1 MTQEPRRRAERAIS
15 EPRPASM
22 GAAQAFIARSYGT
35 TVGTEEVAPAAAEG
49 RILSADIVADAD
61 LPRFDAAAMDGYAMR
76 AADLAQGTETRL
88 RIVDRSAAGHPAAL
102 ALKPGEA
109 MRIFTGAMVPQ
120 SADLVLMQEDC
131 RRDGDFLIVPAER
144 SLRRNIR
151 RRGEDV
157 VAGTTVM
164 QRGERLTGARLA
176 LASALHLSRLPVYK
190 RLKVTLF
197 SSGDELRATD
207 ESIGTGQ
214 IGDANRP
221 MLRSLLAGMGCD
233 LADRGILR
241 DDPERQIATLME
253 AAAES
258 DLIVTSGG
266 ASVGEEDH
274 LTGVIRSRGHL
285 EVWRLK
291 IKPGKPVGLGDID
304 DCPILALPGNPV
316 AAAMNGLMLGTP
328 LVARLSGARDLL
340 PPTLRLP
347 LAAAVAKRLGRWE
360 ALLGHYVQEP
370 GRPTGVS
377 PEEKTGSAMLS
388 ALAAA
393 DGFIILPEPIE
404 RCEAGDLVDF
414 VPLR

>member
-1 MTQEPRRRAERAIS
+1 
-15 EPRPASM
+15 
-22 GAAQAFIARSYGT
+22 
-35 TVGTEEVAPAAAEG
+35 
-49 RILSADIVADAD
+49 
-61 LPRFDAAAMDGYAMR
+61 
-76 AADLAQGTETRL
+76 
-88 RIVDRSAAGHPAAL
+88 
-102 ALKPGEA
+102 
-109 MRIFTGAMVPQ
+109 
-120 SADLVLMQEDC
+120 
-131 RRDGDFLIVPAER
+131 
-144 SLRRNIR
+144 
-151 RRGEDV
+151 
-157 VAGTTVM
+157 
-164 QRGERLTGARLA
+164 
-176 LASALHLSRLPVYK
+176 
-190 RLKVTLF
+190 
-197 SSGDELRATD
+197 
-207 ESIGTGQ
+207 
-214 IGDANRP
+214 
-221 MLRSLLAGMGCD
+221 
-233 LADRGILR
+233 
-241 DDPERQIATLME
+241 ME

-360 ALLGHYVQEP
+360 ALLGHYVQGP
-370 GRPTGVS
+370 GRPTGVA